1 MQRCKEF
8 PSWEFFA
15 TLWID
20 SARSRN
26 KEGLHD
32 TTFPALRV
40 SFPDLRGRFGPGA
53 EPMPATSSRKPD
65 LLLRPRR
72 KPRLLPD
79 RGSRGLQRPAGAL
92 ESRVLPQPAPAAD
105 TGDRPGLPGRAP
117 RRGLRGR
124 CFEL

>member
-1 MQRCKEF
+1 MQRREEF
-8 PSWEFFA
+8 YTYRIFLYALNRSTRSA
-15 TLWID
+15 T
-20 SARSRN
+20 

-40 SFPDLRGRFGPGA
+40 SFPDVRGRLGPGA
-53 EPMPATSSRKPD
+53 EPMPALTSRKPD

-124 CFEL
+124 C